1 MDFDVDELLRA
12 VGNETNETMMSN
24 SFERI
29 ENGKLDVFANELEL
43 NKVATKDFMKRL
55 REYMFIDDIKE
66 IKYGSYIRWISLKN
80 PGVIKLTTGGFIC
93 DIKKNKSEDD
103 IIIFCKNRMNMVF
116 QLKMSETFI
125 FQKLTTQEKT
135 ILNAVELVKGVEI

>member
-1 MDFDVDELLRA
+1 MDFDVDELLKA
-12 VGNETNETMMSN
+12 VENETNESIMSN
-24 SFERI
+24 SFEKI
-29 ENGKLDVFANELEL
+29 EKDKIDVFVNEFKL
-43 NKVATKDFMKRL
+43 NKLKTEDFMKRL
-55 REYMFIDDIKE
+55 REYMFIDDLKE

-80 PGVIKLTTGGFIC
+80 PETIKLTNGGFIC

-125 FQKLTTQEKT
+125 FQKLTNQEKT
-135 ILNAVELVKGVEI
+135 ILSAVKLVKGLVK